1 MTRPRL
7 AVAVALSVLLAA
19 AVVVLALT
27 TGGQAGPGD
36 QAGQSDQAGRSD
48 LNGPGNEAAEPDGA
62 LALPEIA
69 APAAGS
75 AECRS
80 LLERLPAA
88 LTSPGLKATDGAGGT
103 KLRQRSLAPPEP
115 AGTAAWGRDANI
127 VTLRCGI
134 DRPAEL
140 TRTAPLLEVSGVRW
154 LRIDGEGLSTWVAV
168 DRAVY
173 LGLTFGDHAGTGPL
187 QDLSETI
194 TGTLPAQRVQPNP

>member
-27 TGGQAGPGD
+27 TG
-36 QAGQSDQAGRSD
+36 QAGQSDQAGPAGQSD
-48 LNGPGNEAAEPDGA
+48 LNGPGNEAAEPDGSF
-62 LALPEIA
+62 ALPEIA

-75 AECRS
+75 AECRT

-103 KLRQRSLAPPEP
+103 ELRRRSLAPPEP
-115 AGTAAWGRDANI
+115 AGTAAWGRDGDI